1 MIKIMICDDQLMVRE
16 GLKTILM
23 NADAEMEV
31 VGLAGDGSEVL
42 QLLSRVKPDVI
53 LMDLK
58 MPGMNGVQA
67 TRHIKKDYPDV
78 RVLVLTTYDADEWVY
93 DAIRAGADGYLLKDA
108 DQSTLIA
115 AIQDAAAGRT
125 PVDAGVAGR
134 LFDQVAKHTPIE
146 DRALAEKLTWRE
158 RELLSLLAQGYSNAE
173 IAARMFLSEGTV
185 RNYLSTVFSKLGV
198 SDRTQAAILA
208 LKSGLVKRKDGS
220 GEEK

>member
-1 MIKIMICDDQLMVRE
+1 MIRIMICDDQLMVRE

-31 VGLAGDGSEVL
+31 VGLAGDGLEVL

-125 PVDAGVAGR
+125 PVDPGVAGR

-198 SDRTQAAILA
+198 SDRTRAAILA

-220 GEEK
+220 GE